1 MRRADRLFEIVQRL
15 RGGRLVTARALAEA
29 LEVSVRTVY
38 RDVADLQ
45 ASGVPIDGAAG
56 VGYLLRPGYHLPP
69 LMFRPAEIEALIVGA
84 RMVAAWGGRA
94 LAAAASEALVRI
106 ARRGAAGADAARRAG
121 ADLRLG
127 APLPG
132 RRAGQSRPLRQGI
145 EHRLKMRFAYRD
157 ADGTASE
164 RLVWPLALHFW
175 GQVWTLAAW
184 CELRDDFRTFRI
196 DRAEWVTVTEEG
208 YPTHRGE
215 DASGLSRAALGLA
228 SFATTRVRALSQPG
242 AESVSPARQGTDAP
256 IDVARAVPGQLFN
269 YQVK

>member
-1 MRRADRLFEIVQRL
+1 MRRADRLFEIVQSL
-15 RGGRLVTARALAEA
+15 RGGRLVTAKALADA

-38 RDVADLQ
+38 RDIADLQ

-84 RMVAAWGGRA
+84 RMVAAWGGRE

-106 ARRGAAGADAARRAG
+106 AAVVPEERMQRAG
-121 ADLRLG
+121 RVPIFASALRFQDG
-127 APLPG
+127 E
-132 RRAGQSRPLRQGI
+132 RANLDRFAKGI
-145 EHRLKMRFAYRD
+145 DHRLKMRFAYRD

-184 CELRDDFRTFRI
+184 CELRGDFRTFRI
-196 DRAEWVTVTEEG
+196 DRAEWVTAT
-208 YPTHRGE
+208 E
-215 DASGLSRAALGLA
+215 DAFPHVAGRTLQDYLDRARECGPEPAPVAERAASG
-228 SFATTRVRALSQPG
+228 
-242 AESVSPARQGTDAP
+242 
-256 IDVARAVPGQLFN
+256 
-269 YQVK
+269 

>member
-15 RGGRLVTARALAEA
+15 RGGRLVTARVLADA
-29 LEVSVRTVY
+29 LEVSVRTIY

-84 RMVAAWGGRA
+84 RMVKAWGGSA
-94 LAAAASEALVRI
+94 LASAASEALVRI
-106 ARRGAAGADAARRAG
+106 AAVVPPERMHAAERVPIFASA
-121 ADLRLG
+121 LRFQDG
-127 APLPG
+127 ERVNIDRFAK
-132 RRAGQSRPLRQGI
+132 AI
-145 EHRLKMRFAYRD
+145 EHRLKARFAYRD
-157 ADGTASE
+157 ADGTATE
-164 RLVWPLALHFW
+164 RMVWPLALHFW

-208 YPTHRGE
+208 YPNVAGRTLQDYLARMGTCGPE
-215 DASGLSRAALGLA
+215 AASAADQAGRVVERVASG
-228 SFATTRVRALSQPG
+228 
-242 AESVSPARQGTDAP
+242 
-256 IDVARAVPGQLFN
+256 
-269 YQVK
+269 

>member
-1 MRRADRLFEIVQRL
+1 MRRADRLFEIVQSL
-15 RGGRLVTARALAEA
+15 RGGRLVTARALADA

-84 RMVAAWGGRA
+84 RMVAAWGGRE

-106 ARRGAAGADAARRAG
+106 TAVVPPERMQRAERVPIF
-121 ADLRLG
+121 ASALRFQDG
-127 APLPG
+127 E
-132 RRAGQSRPLRQGI
+132 RANLDRFAKGI
-145 EHRLKMRFAYRD
+145 EQRLKMRFAYRD

-175 GQVWTLAAW
+175 GQVWTLAGW
-184 CELRDDFRTFRI
+184 CELRANFRTFRI
-196 DRAEWVTVTEEG
+196 DRAEWVTATEE
-208 YPTHRGE
+208 
-215 DASGLSRAALGLA
+215 
-228 SFATTRVRALSQPG
+228 SFPNVHGRTLQDYLDRVRRCDG
-242 AESVSPARQGTDAP
+242 RKDEVESLAAASR
-256 IDVARAVPGQLFN
+256 
-269 YQVK
+269 

>member
-1 MRRADRLFEIVQRL
+1 MRRADRLFEIVQHL

-29 LEVSVRTVY
+29 LEVSVRTIY

-84 RMVAAWGGRA
+84 RMVEAWAGHA
-94 LAAAASEALVRI
+94 LAAAASEALARI
-106 ARRGAAGADAARRAG
+106 AAVVPPERMRIAERVPIFASALRFHDGERANLDRLAR
-121 ADLRLG
+121 
-127 APLPG
+127 
-132 RRAGQSRPLRQGI
+132 GI
-145 EHRLKMRFAYRD
+145 EQRLKMRFAYRD
-157 ADGTASE
+157 ADGSATE

-196 DRAEWVTVTEEG
+196 DRAEWVTATEEG
-208 YPTHRGE
+208 YPQVAGRTLQDYLARVGRCDPPMAE
-215 DASGLSRAALGLA
+215 QAVERAAW
-228 SFATTRVRALSQPG
+228 R
-242 AESVSPARQGTDAP
+242 
-256 IDVARAVPGQLFN
+256 
-269 YQVK
+269 

>member
-15 RGGRLVTARALAEA
+15 RGGRLVTAAALADG
-29 LEVSVRTVY
+29 LEVSVRTIY

-56 VGYLLRPGYHLPP
+56 VGYLLRPGYHMPP

-84 RMVAAWGGRA
+84 RMVAAWGGRD
-94 LAAAASEALVRI
+94 LAAAAGEALIRI
-106 ARRGAAGADAARRAG
+106 AAVVPEERMQRAG
-121 ADLRLG
+121 RVPIFASALRFQD
-127 APLPG
+127 AE
-132 RRAGQSRPLRQGI
+132 RANLDRFARGI
-145 EHRLKMRFAYRD
+145 DHRLRMRFAYRD

-196 DRAEWVTVTEEG
+196 DRAEWVTATEDT
-208 YPTHRGE
+208 YPNVAGRTLQ
-215 DASGLSRAALGLA
+215 DYLD
-228 SFATTRVRALSQPG
+228 RVRGCDSR
-242 AESVSPARQGTDAP
+242 PARIEAH
-256 IDVARAVPGQLFN
+256 VATRG
-269 YQVK
+269 